1 MTLEE
6 AIVLLKIMFA
16 FWANTH
22 SRNVAGMEM
31 ALNMAVSALR
41 HQIWEDQ
48 LWHDAKTDPPKT
60 PGLYY
65 GKNDDTNSM
74 YACQYR
80 DGVWTLDMYPQQKM
94 EIVQWAD
101 YTAFVQ
107 DNVEYALRPVSR
119 EQVERM
125 RSRWITV
132 AEVNGEQYSKCAACQ
147 TGLDGLEDAYL
158 FCPHCGAPMTDEA
171 VDIRLRELEALNDGK
186 GD

>member
-31 ALNMAVSALR
+31 ALNMAL
-41 HQIWEDQ
+41 
-48 LWHDAKTDPPKT
+48 T
-60 PGLYY
+60 
-65 GKNDDTNSM
+65 
-74 YACQYR
+74 
-80 DGVWTLDMYPQQKM
+80 
-94 EIVQWAD
+94 
-101 YTAFVQ
+101 
-107 DNVEYALRPVSR
+107 ALRPVSR

-171 VDIRLRELEALNDGK
+171 VEIRLKELEALKDGK